1 MNSIHIPVLLNEVV
15 EAFRDINDGVIL
27 DCTLGYGGHSKAL
40 LDTLPNIKIIAC
52 DQDDMAISYCTNK
65 FKNYTDRIQI
75 YKSNF
80 SQILQK
86 IPQENIRA
94 ILADIGVSS
103 LQLDLNERGF
113 ALKSDILDM
122 RMDSSNQLDAKTIVN
137 NYSQSQL
144 EKIFYEYGELPNAKS
159 IANKIIIARQNKE
172 ISSAKELVQIIGNS
186 NLQNRSVSI
195 ATLVFQAIR
204 IEVNKELD
212 VLKELL
218 NSIQNSA
225 INHAR
230 VAIISFHSLE
240 DRIIKDKFKS
250 WQSSCICPSGVMRCE
265 CGNNH
270 SIGKM
275 ITKKPITPSAQE
287 IKANSRSACSKMRI
301 FDIKRQDD

>member
-65 FKNYTDRIQI
+65 FKNYADRIQI

-195 ATLVFQAIR
+195 ATLAFQAIR

-250 WQSSCICPSGVMRCE
+250 WQSSCICPSEAMRCE

-270 SIGKM
+270 SIGKI

-301 FDIKRQDD
+301 FDIKRQR

>member
-65 FKNYTDRIQI
+65 FKNYADRIQI

-250 WQSSCICPSGVMRCE
+250 WQSSCICPSEAMRCE

-270 SIGKM
+270 SIGKI

-301 FDIKRQDD
+301 FDIKRQR

>member
-1 MNSIHIPVLLNEVV
+1 LNSIHIPVLLNEVI

-65 FKNYTDRIQI
+65 FKNYADRIQI

-250 WQSSCICPSGVMRCE
+250 WQSSCICPSEAMRCE

-270 SIGKM
+270 SIGKI

-301 FDIKRQDD
+301 FDIKRQR

>member
-40 LDTLPNIKIIAC
+40 LDTLPNIKIVAC

-65 FKNYTDRIQI
+65 FKNYADRIQI

-250 WQSSCICPSGVMRCE
+250 WQSSCICPSEAMRCE

-270 SIGKM
+270 SIGKI

-301 FDIKRQDD
+301 FDIKRQR

>member
-122 RMDSSNQLDAKTIVN
+122 RMDNSNQLDAKTIVN

-270 SIGKM
+270 SIGKI

-301 FDIKRQDD
+301 FDIKRQR

>member
-65 FKNYTDRIQI
+65 FKNYADRIQI

-301 FDIKRQDD
+301 FDIKRQR

>member
-15 EAFRDINDGVIL
+15 EAFKDINDGVIL

-230 VAIISFHSLE
+230 VVIISFHSLE

-270 SIGKM
+270 SIGKI

-301 FDIKRQDD
+301 FDIKRQR

>member
-270 SIGKM
+270 SIGKI

-301 FDIKRQDD
+301 FDIKRQR

>member
-230 VAIISFHSLE
+230 VVIISFHSLE

-270 SIGKM
+270 SIGKI

-301 FDIKRQDD
+301 FDIKRQR

>member
-122 RMDSSNQLDAKTIVN
+122 RMDSLNQLDAKTIVN

-195 ATLVFQAIR
+195 ATLAFQAIR

-250 WQSSCICPSGVMRCE
+250 WQSSCICPSEAMRCE

-270 SIGKM
+270 SIGKI
-275 ITKKPITPSAQE
+275 ITKKPITPSVQE

-301 FDIKRQDD
+301 FDIKRQR